1 MSFLCQEKTTQAD
14 KNLPTKNST
23 PNKNITWQVR
33 SHTAFSSVTGLFRA
47 SVRIWFWPRV
57 SDSSVHI
64 WFWPH
69 VSDSS
74 VHIWFWPRV
83 SDGSGHAFLIP
94 VSASGSGHAFL
105 IPVST
110 SGSGHAFLIPVSASG
125 PGHAF
130 MTAAVLQYSLRLGS
144 LTIAALSF
152 FPTRF
157 WLFAVFCVSTE
168 TVHFSF

>member
-1 MSFLCQEKTTQAD
+1 MTSEVTHCRCMGLCLGFHPA
-14 KNLPTKNST
+14 P
-23 PNKNITWQVR
+23 
-33 SHTAFSSVTGLFRA
+33 FSSVTGLFRA

-64 WFWPH
+64 WFWPR

-83 SDGSGHAFLIP
+83 SDSSVRIWFWPRVSDSSVHIWSGHAFLIP
-94 VSASGSGHAFL
+94 VSASGS
-105 IPVST
+105 
-110 SGSGHAFLIPVSASG
+110 
-125 PGHAF
+125 GHAF

-157 WLFAVFCVSTE
+157 GYLQSSVFPQKLYIFPSSSTKNAFE
-168 TVHFSF
+168 AKRVLIH